1 MATRDRI
8 IMLVQFAV
16 AALAFVIIVGAL
28 CALTLYIGGL
38 WR

>member
-1 MATRDRI
+1 MTTRDR
-8 IMLVQFAV
+8 LVLLAKFAV
-16 AALAFVIIVGAL
+16 AALAFVIVVGAL